1 MSKKILFINPN
12 KWGRGV
18 TTIWIASHSGV
29 LKKNGY
35 QTKLFDATFYKNW
48 SDFEIDL
55 NTSNLQFKETSYKKK
70 IIYNEN
76 DVFSDFQ
83 KAVSEYK
90 PDIIFFSAI
99 SSHIHGEG
107 EYISVDYAYELL
119 SKIDHSSL
127 VICGGIKATNDPGKI
142 LEKYEKIDFVVSGES
157 EKVLVEIV
165 KNFPDK
171 EKIKKINGVSFK
183 LKKEEKIQSMNRQE
197 IISNLDDISPY
208 DYDIFNKQIF
218 LRPYNGKILNA
229 VDFEISRGC
238 IYSCSYCVET
248 IIQKY
253 YGFEEINPKT
263 GSILNS
269 SGYLRSK
276 SAKVI
281 FHEIKHLNQKFNI
294 ELFRLQDT
302 NFLTIN
308 RSVLDELSDLISNSK
323 LDIKLYI
330 ETRAEGINSKSLTLL
345 KKLKVDGV
353 GMGLELSDELYRKE
367 HLNRF
372 INQDKIIKAFKLLKE
387 AKINRT
393 AYNIIG
399 LPDQSEDSIISTIKF
414 NQEIQPDVCIAA
426 YYSIYEGT
434 KLEDKAKDQF
444 DENDLYGMDPQIR
457 SKLSKHEINSKLLQ
471 FYKKNFSYFVKNGLD
486 DLDKKKKDYLNQSS
500 IN

>member
-18 TTIWIASHSGV
+18 TTIWIASHSGI
-29 LKKNGY
+29 LKRNGY
-35 QTKLFDATFYKNW
+35 ETKLFDATFYKNW
-48 SDFEIDL
+48 SDFEIDI
-55 NTSNLQFKETSYKKK
+55 NTLNLQFKQSNYKDK
-70 IIYNEN
+70 IIYNKN

-83 KAVSEYK
+83 KCVNYYR

-119 SKIDHSSL
+119 SKIEHSSL
-127 VICGGIKATNDPGKI
+127 VICGGIKATNSPVKI
-142 LEKYEKIDFVVSGES
+142 LKKYNEIDFVISGES
-157 EKVLVEIV
+157 EKVLLEIV
-165 KNFPDK
+165 KNFPDRDK
-171 EKIKKINGVSFK
+171 IEKIKGVSFNS
-183 LKKEEKIQSMNRQE
+183 KKDGKINSNDRQE
-197 IISNLDDISPY
+197 IISDLDSISPY
-208 DYDIFNKQIF
+208 DYEIFDSQIF

-238 IYSCSYCVET
+238 VYSCSYCVET

-253 YGFEEINPKT
+253 YGFEKINPKT
-263 GSILNS
+263 GSIFNS
-269 SGYLRSK
+269 KSYLRSK

-281 FHEIKHLNQKFNI
+281 FQEIKELNKKLNI

-323 LDIKLYI
+323 LNIKLYI
-330 ETRAEGINSKSLTLL
+330 ETRAEGINPKSLILL

-367 HLNRF
+367 YLNRF

-399 LPDQSEDSIISTIKF
+399 LPDQSEESIIRTIKF
-414 NQEIQPDVCIAA
+414 NHEIQPDVCIAA

-434 KLEDKAKDQF
+434 KLENKAKDQF

-457 SKLSKHEINSKLLQ
+457 SKLSNHKISSKLLQ
-471 FYKKNFSYFVKNGLD
+471 FYKENFSYFVKNGLNE
-486 DLDKKKKDYLNQSS
+486 LDKKKKDYL
-500 IN
+500 